1 MMRYLVPTLI
11 LVLCSSAECGLV
23 TLYSGTG
30 LPANEAWL
38 SYGND
43 ALLSGGSA
51 TQNSVAGGVE
61 LQTNLAVS
69 AGYSNYL
76 PVFSL
81 KNNAFPALSR
91 TDGFALDFRL
101 QVQSE
106 NHTSADRAGF
116 SVILLDQDHLG
127 IELGFWENEIWAQSD
142 NPLFTHA
149 ESAAV
154 STTSAHDYRLEIL
167 GSGYT
172 LFQSGTQVLAGSLR
186 NYEAF
191 SGPVDPYE
199 LPRFLYLGD
208 NTSSAEASIVLGA
221 VVLTTTLAAVPEPSL
236 LIPLSLLLAGF
247 CVHSRRQQLS
257 GSAS

>member
-1 MMRYLVPTLI
+1 MNRYVTLAVFF
-11 LVLCSSAECGLV
+11 LLTSTAECGLV

-43 ALLSGGSA
+43 ALISGGSA

-76 PVFSL
+76 PTFSL
-81 KNNAFPALSR
+81 KNAAFPSLSR

-106 NHTSADRAGF
+106 NHISNDRAGF
-116 SVILLDQDHLG
+116 SVILLDQDHTG

-142 NPLFTHA
+142 SPLFQHA
-149 ESAAV
+149 ESAAI
-154 STTSAHDYRLEIL
+154 STTAAHDYRLEIL
-167 GSGYT
+167 GSGYS
-172 LFQSGTQVLAGSLR
+172 LFQSGTQVLSGSLR

-199 LPRFLYLGD
+199 LAQFLYLGD
-208 NTSSAEASIVLGA
+208 NTSSAEASILLGP
-221 VVLTTTLAAVPEPSL
+221 VVLTTTLAAVPEPRTFVL
-236 LIPLSLLLAGF
+236 MGLLLAGLG
-247 CVHSRRQQLS
+247 VYSQRRRSVLS
-257 GSAS
+257 AG